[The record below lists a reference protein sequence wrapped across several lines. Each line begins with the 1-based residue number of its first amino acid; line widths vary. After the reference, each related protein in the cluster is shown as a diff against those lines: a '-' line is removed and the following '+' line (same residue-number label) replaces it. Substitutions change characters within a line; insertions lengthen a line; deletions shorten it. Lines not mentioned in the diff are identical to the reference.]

1 MRTML
6 ALVLT
11 AAMVAPL
18 YAQRAQRGQGGRGGA
33 RGMFGAPTGAMLLAS
48 EDVQKDLKLTDEQ
61 KEKYKA
67 FSTKQQEAMRELFS
81 GGERPDREKMQ
92 EIMKK
97 NQEESA
103 KFVKDT
109 LTADQ
114 GKRLKQIGYQVGG
127 VNVFA
132 SEDVQKELK
141 LSDEQKEKI
150 KGIMDQM
157 RKDMA
162 DIRGGAGGGR
172 PMQLTPEQQKKAEAL
187 RKEATEK
194 VQEVLTSDQK
204 KTWET
209 MVGPKFEG
217 KIQRPGAGRR
227 RGAGGN

>member
-1 MRTML
+1 
-6 ALVLT
+6 
-11 AAMVAPL
+11 
-18 YAQRAQRGQGGRGGA
+18 
-33 RGMFGAPTGAMLLAS
+33 MFGAPTGAMLLAS

-81 GGERPDREKMQ
+81 GGDRPDREKLQ
-92 EIMKK
+92 EIMRK
-97 NQEESA
+97 NQEEAA

-132 SEDVQKELK
+132 SEDVQKEMK
-141 LSDEQKEKI
+141 FTDEQKEKI
-150 KGIMDQM
+150 KGILDQLQ
-157 RKDMA
+157 KDRR
-162 DIRGGAGGGR
+162 DVFGGGGGGR
-172 PMQLTPEQQKKAEAL
+172 PMGGLSPEQQKKMEAL
-187 RKEATEK
+187 NKEAMEK
-194 VQEVLTSDQK
+194 AHEVLTSDQK